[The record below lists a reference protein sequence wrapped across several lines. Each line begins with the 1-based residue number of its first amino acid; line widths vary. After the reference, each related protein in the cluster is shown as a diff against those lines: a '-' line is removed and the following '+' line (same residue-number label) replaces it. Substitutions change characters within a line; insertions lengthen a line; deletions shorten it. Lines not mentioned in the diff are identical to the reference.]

1 MGLSNHLQQKFPTVD
16 GVPENMRL
24 PQIHQRVSLVDGELK
39 TWAGATKTTLSPI
52 WTQQPDGSLQQV
64 ELGSYPLMGE
74 KKVMKH

>member
-39 TWAGATKTTLSPI
+39 TWAWSNQDHIVSDLDTAAR
-52 WTQQPDGSLQQV
+52 WQPTAS
-64 ELGSYPLMGE
+64 
-74 KKVMKH
+74 